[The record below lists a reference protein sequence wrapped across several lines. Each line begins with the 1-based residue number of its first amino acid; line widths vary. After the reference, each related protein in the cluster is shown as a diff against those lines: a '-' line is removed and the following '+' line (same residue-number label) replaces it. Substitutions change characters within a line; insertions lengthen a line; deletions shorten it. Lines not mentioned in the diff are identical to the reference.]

1 MDLIKIVIENI
12 KIIFIGL
19 TILIAFLFF
28 ISPEVMLNGISTGIG
43 VIIAHEFY
51 DTIKKYQERVKNNFI
66 KKI

>member
-12 KIIFIGL
+12 KIIIIGL
-19 TILIAFLFF
+19 TILI
-28 ISPEVMLNGISTGIG
+28 GISTGIG